1 MIKKI
6 IVLLLISLFIITGCK
21 KEDEIGSDIEIND
34 LGNVYV
40 EELGKLESDGIVSYN
55 FRINNTKV
63 EEVNIDFIIEFKK
76 DNKVIN
82 TKTISKNIKENDS
95 EYISI
100 FFKND
105 EIKFDSYEYDIKARN
120 NVIKNYDILENIDIS
135 YLNNG
140 NSTTIIVDNKNQK
153 IIDLDLIVLFF
164 KSNKLVESSQ
174 INVTKIKE
182 NNIKNVKIKNSSK
195 DFDQIIISVNNVKK

>member
-6 IVLLLISLFIITGCK
+6 IVLLLIGLFIITGCK
-21 KEDEIGSDIEIND
+21 KDDEIGSDIEIND

-55 FRINNTKV
+55 FRINNTEV

-140 NSTTIIVDNKNQK
+140 NSTTIIVDNKNKK

-182 NNIKNVKIKNSSK
+182 NNIKNVTIKNSSK

>member
-21 KEDEIGSDIEIND
+21 KDDEIGSDIEIND

-55 FRINNTKV
+55 FRINNTEV

-140 NSTTIIVDNKNQK
+140 NSTTIIVDNKNKK

-182 NNIKNVKIKNSSK
+182 NNIKNVTIKNSSK

>member
-21 KEDEIGSDIEIND
+21 KEDEIGSDIEIKD

-55 FRINNTKV
+55 FRINNTEV

-182 NNIKNVKIKNSSK
+182 NNIKNVTIKNSSNY
-195 DFDQIIISVNNVKK
+195 FS

>member
-6 IVLLLISLFIITGCK
+6 IVLLLIGLFIITGCK
-21 KEDEIGSDIEIND
+21 KDDEIGSDIEIND

-55 FRINNTKV
+55 FRINNTEV

-182 NNIKNVKIKNSSK
+182 NNIKNVTIKNSSK

>member
-6 IVLLLISLFIITGCK
+6 IVLLLIGLFIITGCK
-21 KEDEIGSDIEIND
+21 KDDEIGSDIEIND

-182 NNIKNVKIKNSSK
+182 NNIKNVTIKNSSK